1 MRGAL
6 LAAALI
12 AAPLTAQAQTPAEVP
27 GPMFKAPK
35 IVLVGDSTTAVSSGW
50 GGSFCAKHVSST
62 VACVNLGR
70 GGRSSRT
77 YREEGSWALALKE
90 MTSGGF
96 AKTYV
101 LIQLGHNDQP
111 GRPERSTDLA
121 TEFPVNIKRFVDEAR
136 AAGATP
142 VLVTPLIRRQFKDGQ
157 VHDDLVPWADA
168 IRKVAAETGAPL
180 VDLHKLSKDAVQ
192 AMGPVEALK
201 LGEAP
206 PPAEVATAAK
216 SGTTTGAAFYEPAIP
231 GAVVPPRPPA
241 APPSPPSAM
250 GSFKPVFDYTHVG
263 AEGAD
268 VFSAMVA
275 KALAAAVPELG
286 RQLLP

>member
-1 MRGAL
+1 MRAAL
-6 LAAALI
+6 LAAALV
-12 AAPLTAQAQTPAEVP
+12 AAPLTAHAQE
-27 GPMFKAPK
+27 PMFKAPK
-35 IVLVGDSTTAVSSGW
+35 VVLVGDSTTAVGSGW
-50 GGSFCAKHVSST
+50 GGSFCAKHVSSN

-96 AKTYV
+96 AQTYV

-121 TEFPVNIKRFVDEAR
+121 TEFPVNIKRFVEEAR

-157 VHDDLVPWADA
+157 VFDDLAPWADA
-168 IRKVAAETGAPL
+168 VRKVATETHTPL

-192 AMGPVEALK
+192 AMGPVAALK
-201 LGEAP
+201 LAEIP
-206 PPAEVATAAK
+206 PPAEVAQAAK
-216 SGTTTGAAFYEPAIP
+216 SGTTTGAMFYEPALP

-263 AEGAD
+263 PEGAD

-275 KALAAAVPELG
+275 RALAEAVPELG

>member
-1 MRGAL
+1 MSLKAL
-6 LAAALI
+6 LAAAALLLP
-12 AAPLTAQAQTPAEVP
+12 ATAFAQTPAPE
-27 GPMFKAPK
+27 PMFRASK
-35 IVLVGDSTTAVSSGW
+35 IVLVGDSTTAVNSGW
-50 GGSFCAKHVSST
+50 GGSFCAKHVGPSL
-62 VACVNLGR
+62 ACVNLGR

-96 AKTYV
+96 ENTYV

-136 AAGATP
+136 AAGARP
-142 VLVTPLIRRQFKDGQ
+142 VLVTPLIRRQFKDGK
-157 VHDDLVPWADA
+157 VYDDLAPWADA
-168 IRKVAAETGAPL
+168 IRKVAKETGTPL
-180 VDLHKLSKDAVQ
+180 VDLHALSRDAVQ

-201 LGEAP
+201 FGEAP
-206 PPAEVATAAK
+206 PPAEVAAAAK

-241 APPSPPSAM
+241 PPPAPPSPM
-250 GSFKPVFDYTHVG
+250 GRFAPVFDYTHVG

-268 VFSAMVA
+268 YFSAMVA
-275 KALAAAVPELG
+275 KALAEAVPELG

>member
-6 LAAALI
+6 LAAALV
-12 AAPLTAQAQTPAEVP
+12 AAPLTAHAQE
-27 GPMFKAPK
+27 PMFKAPK
-35 IVLVGDSTTAVSSGW
+35 VVLVGDSTTAVGSGW
-50 GGSFCAKHVSST
+50 GGSFCAKHVSSNL
-62 VACVNLGR
+62 ACVNLGR

-96 AKTYV
+96 AQTYV

-121 TEFPVNIKRFVDEAR
+121 TEFPANIKRFVEEAR

-157 VHDDLVPWADA
+157 VFDDLAPWADA
-168 IRKVAAETGAPL
+168 VRKVAAETHTPL
-180 VDLHKLSKDAVQ
+180 VDLHRLSKDAVQ
-192 AMGPVEALK
+192 AMGPVAALK
-201 LGEAP
+201 LAEIP
-206 PPAEVATAAK
+206 PPAEVAQAAK
-216 SGTTTGAAFYEPAIP
+216 SGTTTGAMFYEPAIP

-241 APPSPPSAM
+241 APPSAPSAM
-250 GSFKPVFDYTHVG
+250 GTFKPVFDYTHVG
-263 AEGAD
+263 PEGAD

-275 KALAAAVPELG
+275 KALAEAVPELG

>member
-1 MRGAL
+1 MLKALVIAATL
-6 LAAALI
+6 LA
-12 AAPLTAQAQTPAEVP
+12 TPAHAQE
-27 GPMFKAPK
+27 PMFKAPK
-35 IVLVGDSTTAVSSGW
+35 IVLVGDSTTAVNSGW
-50 GGSFCAKHVSST
+50 GGSFCARHVSSN

-96 AKTYV
+96 ERTYV

-157 VHDDLVPWADA
+157 VHDDLAPWADA
-168 IRKVAAETGAPL
+168 IRKVAAETRTPL
-180 VDLHKLSKDAVQ
+180 VDLHQLSKDAVQ
-192 AMGPVEALK
+192 AMGPVESLK
-201 LGEAP
+201 FAEIP
-206 PPAEVATAAK
+206 PPPEVAAAAK
-216 SGTTTGAAFYEPAIP
+216 SGTTTGAMFYEPAIP

-250 GSFKPVFDYTHVG
+250 GNFKPVFDYTHLG
-263 AEGAD
+263 PEGAD
-268 VFSAMVA
+268 YFSAVVA

>member
-1 MRGAL
+1 MRAAL
-6 LAAALI
+6 LAAALLALP
-12 AAPLTAQAQTPAEVP
+12 AAAHAQAQE
-27 GPMFKAPK
+27 PMFKAPK

-50 GGSFCAKHVSST
+50 GGSFCAKHVSSN

-121 TEFPVNIKRFVDEAR
+121 TEFPFNIKRFVEEAR

-157 VHDDLVPWADA
+157 VHDDLAPWADA

-192 AMGPVEALK
+192 TMGPVEALK

-206 PPAEVATAAK
+206 PSPEVAATAK

-241 APPSPPSAM
+241 APPTPPGPM

-263 AEGAD
+263 PEGAD
-268 VFSAMVA
+268 LFSAMVA
-275 KALAAAVPELG
+275 KALAQAVPELG

>member
-1 MRGAL
+1 MLLKAVLAATAL
-6 LAAALI
+6 LLPFAAH
-12 AAPLTAQAQTPAEVP
+12 AQE
-27 GPMFKAPK
+27 PMFKAPK
-35 IVLVGDSTTAVSSGW
+35 IVLVGDSTTAVNSGW
-50 GGSFCAKHVSST
+50 GGSFCAQHVSSN

-70 GGRSSRT
+70 GGRSTRT

-96 AKTYV
+96 AQTYV
-101 LIQLGHNDQP
+101 LIQLAHNDQP

-121 TEFPVNIKRFVDEAR
+121 TQFPVNIKRFVDEAR

-142 VLVTPLIRRQFKDGQ
+142 VLLTPLIRRQFKDGQ
-157 VHDDLVPWADA
+157 VHDDLAPWADA
-168 IRKVAAETGAPL
+168 IRKVAAETRTPL

-206 PPAEVATAAK
+206 PPAEVAAAAK

-241 APPSPPSAM
+241 APPTPPSPPSAM

-268 VFSAMVA
+268 YFSAIVA
-275 KALAAAVPELG
+275 KALAQAVPELG

>member
-1 MRGAL
+1 MLKAL
-6 LAAALI
+6 LAAALLATPL
-12 AAPLTAQAQTPAEVP
+12 AAHAQEPI
-27 GPMFKAPK
+27 FKAPK
-35 IVLVGDSTTAVSSGW
+35 IVLVGDSTTAVNSGW
-50 GGSFCAKHVSST
+50 GGSFCARHVTSN

-70 GGRSSRT
+70 GGRSTRT

-111 GRPERSTDLA
+111 GRPERSTDLV
-121 TEFPVNIKRFVDEAR
+121 TQFPVNIRRFVYEAR
-136 AAGATP
+136 AAGAIP

-157 VHDDLVPWADA
+157 VHDDLAPWADA
-168 IRKVAAETGAPL
+168 IRKVAAETGTPL
-180 VDLHKLSKDAVQ
+180 VDLHQLSKDAVQ
-192 AMGPVEALK
+192 AMGPVAAMK
-201 LGEAP
+201 LGELP
-206 PPAEVATAAK
+206 PPPEVAAAAAK
-216 SGTTTGAAFYEPAIP
+216 SGTTTGAMFYEPAIP

-241 APPSPPSAM
+241 APAEPPSAM
-250 GSFKPVFDYTHVG
+250 ASFKPVFDYTHLG
-263 AEGAD
+263 PEGAD

-275 KALAAAVPELG
+275 VALAQAVPELG

>member
-1 MRGAL
+1 MRTAL
-6 LAAALI
+6 FAAALL
-12 AAPLTAQAQTPAEVP
+12 AAPLTAHAQE
-27 GPMFKAPK
+27 PMFKAPK

-50 GGSFCAKHVSST
+50 GGSFCARHVTSN

-90 MTSGGF
+90 IGSGGF
-96 AKTYV
+96 AQTYV

-121 TEFPVNIKRFVDEAR
+121 TEFPVNIKRFVEEAR
-136 AAGATP
+136 AAGARP

-157 VHDDLVPWADA
+157 VFDDLAPWADA
-168 IRKVAAETGAPL
+168 IRKVAAETGTPL
-180 VDLHKLSKDAVQ
+180 VDLHALSKAAVQ
-192 AMGPVEALK
+192 AMGPVAAMR

-206 PPAEVATAAK
+206 PPPDVAEAAK
-216 SGTTTGAAFYEPAIP
+216 SGTTTGAMFYEPAIP
-231 GAVVPPRPPA
+231 GAAVPPRPPA

-250 GSFKPVFDYTHVG
+250 GSFKPVFDYTHLG
-263 AEGAD
+263 PEGAD
-268 VFSAMVA
+268 LVSAMVA
-275 KALAAAVPELG
+275 KALADAVPELG

>member
-1 MRGAL
+1 MRAVL
-6 LAAALI
+6 FATAMAAAAL
-12 AAPLTAQAQTPAEVP
+12 AGRAQAAEP
-27 GPMFKAPK
+27 LFKAQK
-35 IVLVGDSTTAVSSGW
+35 IVLVGDSTTAVNSGW
-50 GGSFCAKHVSST
+50 GGSFCAKHVSSN

-90 MTSGGF
+90 MGSGGF
-96 AKTYV
+96 EKTYV

-111 GRPERSTDLA
+111 GRPERSTDLV

-157 VHDDLVPWADA
+157 VHDDLAPWAEA
-168 IRKVAAETGAPL
+168 IRKVAAETATPL
-180 VDLHKLSKDAVQ
+180 VDLHRLSKDAVQ
-192 AMGPVEALK
+192 ALGPVESLK
-201 LGEAP
+201 FAEIP
-206 PPAEVATAAK
+206 PPAQVIAAAK
-216 SGTTTGAAFYEPAIP
+216 SGTTSGAMFYEPAIP

-241 APPSPPSAM
+241 APPSSPPSPSAM
-250 GSFKPVFDYTHVG
+250 GEFKPVFDYTHLG
-263 AEGAD
+263 PEGAD
-268 VFSAMVA
+268 YFSAIVA
-275 KALAAAVPELG
+275 KALAQAVPELA

>member
-1 MRGAL
+1 MSLKALAIVTAL
-6 LAAALI
+6 LLPAVVR
-12 AAPLTAQAQTPAEVP
+12 AQPPE
-27 GPMFKAPK
+27 PMFKAPK
-35 IVLVGDSTTAVSSGW
+35 IVLVGDSTTAVNSGW
-50 GGSFCAKHVSST
+50 GGSFCARHVSSN

-70 GGRSSRT
+70 GGRSTRT

-96 AKTYV
+96 AQTYV
-101 LIQLGHNDQP
+101 LIQLAHNDQP

-121 TEFPVNIKRFVDEAR
+121 TEFPANIKRFVDEAR

-157 VHDDLVPWADA
+157 VHDDLAPWADA
-168 IRKVAAETGAPL
+168 IRKVATETRTPL

-192 AMGPVEALK
+192 ALGPVESLK
-201 LGEAP
+201 FGEAP
-206 PPAEVATAAK
+206 PPPEVAQAAK

-241 APPSPPSAM
+241 APPSPPGPM
-250 GSFKPVFDYTHVG
+250 GSFKPVFDYTHLG
-263 AEGAD
+263 PEGAD
-268 VFSAMVA
+268 YFSAIVA
-275 KALAAAVPELG
+275 NALAAAVPELG

>member
-1 MRGAL
+1 MSLKAFAAITAL
-6 LAAALI
+6 LLPAAAH
-12 AAPLTAQAQTPAEVP
+12 AQE
-27 GPMFKAPK
+27 PMFKAPK
-35 IVLVGDSTTAVSSGW
+35 IVLVGDSTTAVNSGW
-50 GGSFCAKHVSST
+50 GGSFCAKHVSSN

-70 GGRSSRT
+70 GGRSTRT

-96 AKTYV
+96 AQTYV
-101 LIQLGHNDQP
+101 LIQLAHNDQP

-121 TEFPVNIKRFVDEAR
+121 TEFPVNIRRFVDETR

-157 VHDDLVPWADA
+157 VHDDLAPWADA
-168 IRKVAAETGAPL
+168 IRKVAAETKTPL

-206 PPAEVATAAK
+206 PPAEVAAAAQ

-241 APPSPPSAM
+241 APPSPPSPM
-250 GSFKPVFDYTHVG
+250 GGFKPVFDYTHVG

-268 VFSAMVA
+268 VFSAIVA
-275 KALAAAVPELG
+275 KALAQAVPELG